1 MSVTVAELKILTKR
15 RLDESYLSRIGE
27 VSDGQGAALTVDG
40 SWAVPGGTTLNT
52 NAFILECLNR
62 AGVEWAQTAL
72 YLRGTATKTWASG
85 VGSYRLNELTPPS
98 GQGNLWA
105 LETVTTTSGTET
117 RLSRI
122 SHSEMATL
130 YPDYS
135 FASGAPS
142 YWATESGTVELDK
155 KPSSGTAMKFYGLA
169 LPATL
174 TADSDTVSYM
184 EDAEVRVILP
194 LMAAIFMVRRRI
206 TAPDVYGRLPDLVAE
221 YGDHYNRHRAKIS
234 PDVLRAYFR
243 EMSPDL
249 APVKP
254 R

>member
-27 VSDGQGAALTVDG
+27 VSDGQGAALTVDS

-52 NAFILECLNR
+52 DAFILECLNR

-85 VGSYRLNELTPPS
+85 TGSYRLTEFTAPS

-105 LETVTTTSGTET
+105 VETVTTTTGTET
-117 RLSRI
+117 RLSRL
-122 SHSEMATL
+122 SHGELATI
-130 YPDYS
+130 YPNYA
-135 FASGAPS
+135 FTSGAPS
-142 YWATESGTVELDK
+142 YWALESGTLELDK
-155 KPSSGTAMKFYGLA
+155 KPSSSTDMKFYGLA

-174 TADSDTVSYM
+174 TADADTVSYM
-184 EDAEVRVILP
+184 EDAELRVILP
-194 LMAAIFMVRRRI
+194 LMASIFMVRRRI

-234 PDVLRAYFR
+234 PEILRAYFR

-249 APVKP
+249 AAAKG
-254 R
+254 